1 MSTEQAHEDQS
12 TNATP
17 APVLEEN
24 QAVVERPSDD
34 AAMASVR
41 DLLFGAAI
49 SDLRKEFQQNSRSV
63 LGTVKSLHRE
73 FKQRTDDLQSQLD
86 SQQAALNAEGEERR
100 EQDADLEA
108 QVKASAEEAAK
119 TLHEQQRELERT
131 ASRLGA
137 DVKSQQR
144 NAQRALDK
152 LENKVFAALKDY
164 SEELRDGKLNRDDF
178 ASMLST
184 LAGKV
189 ASAPGAANESVGEQ
203 STRKSA
209 NG

>member
-1 MSTEQAHEDQS
+1 MSTEQAQEEQATQS
-12 TNATP
+12 
-17 APVLEEN
+17 APVAGSEVSHI
-24 QAVVERPSDD
+24 AERPADD
-34 AAMASVR
+34 AAMVAVR

-73 FKQRTDDLQSQLD
+73 FKQRTDELQAQID
-86 SQQAALNAEGEERR
+86 GQQAALDAEGEERR
-100 EQDADLEA
+100 DHGADLEA
-108 QVKASAEEAAK
+108 KVKASAEESAK
-119 TLHEQQRELERT
+119 TLEEQQRELERT

-152 LENKVFAALKDY
+152 LEAKVFSALNDY
-164 SEELRDGKLNRDDF
+164 SEELREGKLNRDDF
-178 ASMLST
+178 ANMLST

-189 ASAPGAANESVGEQ
+189 SSTPNAANESVHQ
-203 STRKSA
+203 QDAPKSA

>member
-1 MSTEQAHEDQS
+1 MSTEQAHEEQI
-12 TNATP
+12 TQE
-17 APVLEEN
+17 APSAAPEES
-24 QAVVERPSDD
+24 QVVERPTDD
-34 AAMASVR
+34 AAMVAVR

-73 FKQRTDDLQSQLD
+73 FKQRTDELQAQIE
-86 SQQAALNAEGEERR
+86 SQQTALETEGDERR
-100 EQDADLEA
+100 AHGADLEA
-108 QVKASAEEAAK
+108 KVKASAEESAK
-119 TLHEQQRELERT
+119 TLEEQHRELERT

-144 NAQRALDK
+144 NSQRALDK
-152 LENKVFAALKDY
+152 LEAKVFAALNDY
-164 SEELRDGKLNRDDF
+164 SEELREGKLNRDDF

-189 ASAPGAANESVGEQ
+189 SSSPSAANESEHSQ
-203 STRKSA
+203 DAPKSA